1 MKLIPAIDLKGGK
14 CVRLSKG
21 KQESF
26 IVYSNDPIKQAR
38 FFEREGCER
47 IHVVDLDAAFGNQ
60 INNKSI
66 ILDIRNSISINIQLG
81 GGIRTERDVSF
92 WIDNGIDFLVI
103 GSLAIKEPDSLKIIA
118 NTFQEKLYVS
128 LDDLHGK
135 IMTHGWVEESNL
147 STEQVLNNFK
157 NSKIKGFVLTDISRD
172 GMLQG
177 LNIDLI
183 TNNLL
188 LTKKPVIV
196 GGGLSNYDDLKKL
209 NNISLSNLE
218 GIIAGKSFY
227 LGLIEIKK
235 GIQLLK
241 NNA

>member
-1 MKLIPAIDLKGGK
+1 MKLIPAIDLKSGM
-14 CVRLSKG
+14 CVRLSEG
-21 KQESF
+21 KKESSV
-26 IVYSNDPIKQAR
+26 IYNNDPVKQAKY
-38 FFEREGCER
+38 FEHAGCER
-47 IHVVDLDAAFGNQ
+47 IHIVDLDAAFGHPT
-60 INNKSI
+60 NNKSI
-66 ILDIRNSISINIQLG
+66 ILDIRNSVSIDIELG
-81 GGIRTERDVSF
+81 GGIRTEKDISF
-92 WIDNGIDFLVI
+92 WIKNGINFLII

-135 IMTHGWVEESNL
+135 IMTHGWVEESNFN
-147 STEQVLNNFK
+147 TEQVLSNFN
-157 NSKIKGFVLTDISRD
+157 NSKIKGFVLTDVSRD

-188 LTKKPVIV
+188 LTNKPVIV
-196 GGGLSNYDDLKKL
+196 GGGLSNYNDLKKL
-209 NNISLSNLE
+209 NKISLSNLE
-218 GIIAGKSFY
+218 GVIAGKSFY

-235 GIQLLK
+235 GIQILK

>member
-1 MKLIPAIDLKGGK
+1 M
-14 CVRLSKG
+14 
-21 KQESF
+21 
-26 IVYSNDPIKQAR
+26 Y
-38 FFEREGCER
+38 
-47 IHVVDLDAAFGNQ
+47 GNQ
-60 INNKSI
+60 DGFKPRSFAPVNVGDEVDVTVEAVGDKG
-66 ILDIRNSISINIQLG
+66 D
-81 GGIRTERDVSF
+81 GI
-92 WIDNGIDFLVI
+92 
-103 GSLAIKEPDSLKIIA
+103 A
-118 NTFQEKLYVS
+118 
-128 LDDLHGK
+128 
-135 IMTHGWVEESNL
+135 
-147 STEQVLNNFK
+147 
-157 NSKIKGFVLTDISRD
+157 KIKGFVLTDISRD